1 MIDVQ
6 DEADDLMRTN
16 KQLEAIENK
25 KRVIEKSKERAQ
37 SANKDRMGVS
47 LTNQNALQMQQV

>member
-6 DEADDLMRTN
+6 DEADNLLRTN

-47 LTNQNALQMQQV
+47 LTNQKALQMQQV